1 MISSLNS
8 ILQTNI
14 KIKVVDIGANPVD
27 GKPNYY
33 PLLER
38 GDAHVV
44 GFEPEPEALAKLN
57 ADQAA
62 KDAAAKP
69 VPPVAV
75 TPSPKP

>member
-1 MISSLNS
+1 MF
-8 ILQTNI
+8 TKD
-14 KIKVVDIGANPVD
+14 KIEAIDHKNPP
-27 GKPNYY
+27 KP
-33 PLLER
+33 
-38 GDAHVV
+38 HT
-44 GFEPEPEALAKLN
+44 PEALAKLN